1 MPDLTISPIQLV
13 RYTVVDVAFR
23 RNMEAEAGPS
33 ILFGTDV
40 DWYDPSEATHEDPQF
55 IGLRVR
61 MHTGQPGCAE
71 EDAREQGHVHLIGGV
86 AWAGPPDFDPGQ
98 KRRLLYVNGLSLLYG
113 IARTLIAQ
121 LSETGG
127 MAPVMLPTVGFQNF
141 ADDVDATPPS
151 PDPAPA
157 APQKRARAPRTSKPK
172 A

>member
-1 MPDLTISPIQLV
+1 MPELTISPIQLV
-13 RYTVVDVAFR
+13 RYTVLDVAFR
-23 RNMEAEAGPS
+23 RNLEAEAGPT
-33 ILFGTDV
+33 IIFGTDV
-40 DWYDPSEATHEDPQF
+40 NQYDPSEATQDDPQF

-86 AWAGPPDFDPGQ
+86 AWAGPPDFDPEQ
-98 KRRLLYVNGLSLLYG
+98 KQRLLRVNGLSLLYG

-141 ADDVDATPPS
+141 ADDEEPETPPDDLV
-151 PDPAPA
+151 PEV
-157 APQKRARAPRTSKPK
+157 PQARKRRPPKPK